1 MLTCPDNS
9 QVSLL
14 LSSIYSFLLSF
25 HIQRCV
31 ATVFA
36 SMGASVGKDPP
47 SSVIVPQGSAA
58 PAVSTVSTDILV
70 AFHIQILLFS
80 SLSFMLVLLP
90 ILCCCVSYI
99 CYMFSEFSNKATCRV
114 KEPILSSHWTEVGG

>member
-14 LSSIYSFLLSF
+14 LSSICSFLLSF
-25 HIQRCV
+25 HMQRCV

-36 SMGASVGKDPP
+36 STGASVGKDPP

-58 PAVSTVSTDILV
+58 PAVSTVSRDIV
-70 AFHIQILLFS
+70 VFHIQILLFS

-99 CYMFSEFSNKATCRV
+99 CYMFSEFSNKTTCRV

>member
-14 LSSIYSFLLSF
+14 LSSICSFLLSF
-25 HIQRCV
+25 HMQRCV

-36 SMGASVGKDPP
+36 STGASVGKDPP

-58 PAVSTVSTDILV
+58 PAASTVSRDILLV
-70 AFHIQILLFS
+70 FHIQNLLFS
-80 SLSFMLVLLP
+80 FLSFMLVLLP
-90 ILCCCVSYI
+90 ILCWCVSYI
-99 CYMFSEFSNKATCRV
+99 CYIFSEFSNKTTCRI
-114 KEPILSSHWTEVGG
+114 KEPILSSH